1 MTRKRWRKLMMAEA
15 VCRRNGYGMI
25 MDTGR
30 VMNDLRHAKM
40 VRGYDGE
47 LYWSNTNR
55 PVACDSYAE
64 HMAMYRGCWR

>member
-15 VCRRNGYGMI
+15 ATGI
-25 MDTGR
+25 HDTAR
-30 VMNDLRHAKM
+30 LLNDLRHAKM
-40 VRGYDGE
+40 VRGHDGD